1 MYFASDDGSQNMA
14 IFQQTLDMLGLK
26 KDQLIDY
33 ILGWKSKGVY
43 ISELKPLYAAFSYS
57 IKLARYR
64 MGIKF
69 DKDPLAVKQNNYT
82 TKIVNGYIVYDLDAW
97 PRILLT
103 ISSLKIAYLAQ
114 LIY

>member
-1 MYFASDDGSQNMA
+1 MA
-14 IFQQTLDMLGLK
+14 IYQQTLDMLGLK
-26 KDQLIDY
+26 KDQRIDY
-33 ILGWKSKGVY
+33 ILGWKSRGVS
-43 ISELKPLYAAFSYS
+43 ISELKPLYAAFLNS

-69 DKDPLAVKQNNYT
+69 DKDLLAVKQNYT
-82 TKIVNGYIVYDLDAW
+82 TKIANGYIVYDLDAW

-103 ISSLKIAYLAQ
+103 ISSLKIAYLTQ